1 MSKVFAR
8 STRHVASS
16 DDVSVVVYDEAA
28 TAAPNPASRSAV
40 AKLPLPALLFSHAT
54 GFHGRV
60 FAPVAS
66 HLPEFDRTTF
76 DYRGYGD
83 TTPPRNWSLT
93 WQGFGDDALA
103 VARAVAT
110 TAGRPVVG
118 VGHSMGGAGLIM
130 AALREPQHFA
140 GLIVFEPIIFPPE
153 ARTQSARANPLAE
166 VTRRRRRSFPAY
178 AEAIANFAAKPP
190 LSSLHPDALAA
201 YVHHGFVQRNDGV
214 ELKCDPEFE
223 AQTYEMGA
231 FHDTWQRLGEL
242 RTPTWVMAGALA
254 EMSPAAIAPRV
265 AERIPDCTFVEWRD
279 LGHFGPLD
287 APERFADFVREIATG
302 ISAR

>member
-1 MSKVFAR
+1 M
-8 STRHVASS
+8 ASS

-40 AKLPLPALLFSHAT
+40 ARLPLPALLFSHAT

-153 ARTQSARANPLAE
+153 ARTQSARASGGKMIGSN
-166 VTRRRRRSFPAY
+166 TMRPA
-178 AEAIANFAAKPP
+178 
-190 LSSLHPDALAA
+190 
-201 YVHHGFVQRNDGV
+201 
-214 ELKCDPEFE
+214 KCC
-223 AQTYEMGA
+223 G
-231 FHDTWQRLGEL
+231 
-242 RTPTWVMAGALA
+242 
-254 EMSPAAIAPRV
+254 
-265 AERIPDCTFVEWRD
+265 
-279 LGHFGPLD
+279 
-287 APERFADFVREIATG
+287 
-302 ISAR
+302 